1 MKTGMGMTGLRC
13 SLFAVLLAGSLL
25 IAQEKKPDAKAPAG
39 AKKVVNR
46 LPNNFAKLGLAEDQ
60 KKKIRDIQ
68 AGYDPQIAALTAQL
82 NALKDKEEAEVEAV
96 LTPDQQKQLATI
108 KSDAKKKA
116 DDEKAAKAKAKG
128 GDKKPAVTGPPA
140 INEPAKKPEA
150 EKKPATEK
158 KP

>member
-1 MKTGMGMTGLRC
+1 MGMTGLRC

-39 AKKVVNR
+39 AKKAVNR

-82 NALKDKEEAEVEAV
+82 NALKDKEQAEVEAV

-116 DDEKAAKAKAKG
+116 DDEKAAKAKG
-128 GDKKPAVTGPPA
+128 GDKKPAVAPA
-140 INEPAKKPEA
+140 TAEPTKKPEA